1 MYGLRIN
8 GLNEVFHSLNSFVIQ
23 NPEGHR
29 PKWKHKHINTWWLMH
44 TKHTK
49 GNKIENTW
57 KVITWFNISLI
68 ITTHTS

>member
-8 GLNEVFHSLNSFVIQ
+8 GLNEVFHSLNSIFIQ

-44 TKHTK
+44 TKHIK
-49 GNKIENTW
+49 GNKIENT
-57 KVITWFNISLI
+57 
-68 ITTHTS
+68 